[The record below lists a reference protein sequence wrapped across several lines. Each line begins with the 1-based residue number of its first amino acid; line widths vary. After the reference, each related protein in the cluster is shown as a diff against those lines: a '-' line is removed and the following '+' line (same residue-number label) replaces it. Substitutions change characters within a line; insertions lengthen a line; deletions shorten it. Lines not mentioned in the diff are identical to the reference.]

1 MFRIKTEHISERV
14 KQKIFFLLFLQIT
27 ITSVHVGVLQRT
39 ELRIGKPRRMRF
51 PFLKKKENKEKK
63 EEKKK
68 KKCVTRQ
75 YNGKRAVA
83 QPPFGFR
90 GSNPLPL
97 PKKR

>member
-1 MFRIKTEHISERV
+1 
-14 KQKIFFLLFLQIT
+14 
-27 ITSVHVGVLQRT
+27 
-39 ELRIGKPRRMRF
+39 MRF

-90 GSNPLPL
+90 GSNQPPPQTVVFYNVL
-97 PKKR
+97 PKNFLPKFAPGSWLGGKPLQNKILVVPMQIKH

>member
-1 MFRIKTEHISERV
+1 
-14 KQKIFFLLFLQIT
+14 
-27 ITSVHVGVLQRT
+27 
-39 ELRIGKPRRMRF
+39 MRF
-51 PFLKKKENKEKK
+51 PPLKKKENKEKK